1 MGRHWCKRMPPN
13 SHQPCS
19 FLPFPR
25 SRVLDS
31 APGQLRAC
39 GSLIDCP
46 NWELAKKH
54 AWRRRQNRSLCPGGA
69 HGAMRASSGHN
80 ELWRQWSEKWGW
92 VSMGAGAAHSEM
104 ILVLAAVVLVNFA
117 LVLVVGVW
125 WLLSARTPGFPHR
138 RFAAWFALLSVSAMS
153 YFPSSQQ
160 YAAAAVLLFGP
171 RSKITGISD
180 SCGGARLD
188 RAARRAD
195 PEGSLSGQG
204 YALRRSAV
212 RQPACI
218 NRLVER
224 SVPVNAECNARKT
237 AALHEAVAAKQH
249 RSAEILVKAGAKADL
264 SDVKGSTPLDVA
276 RRQVDDRMIGILTQ
290 NGQSRP

>member
-1 MGRHWCKRMPPN
+1 MLGGGDKIAVC
-13 SHQPCS
+13 
-19 FLPFPR
+19 
-25 SRVLDS
+25 VL
-31 APGQLRAC
+31 AVPTALCA
-39 GSLIDCP
+39 L
-46 NWELAKKH
+46 LAGL
-54 AWRRRQNRSLCPGGA
+54 NL
-69 HGAMRASSGHN
+69 HN

-138 RFAAWFALLSVSAMS
+138 RLAAWFALLSVSAMS

-171 RSKITGISD
+171 GPKSQEFQM
-180 SCGGARLD
+180 
-188 RAARRAD
+188 RAAERDSIVLLDALILRGA
-195 PEGSLSGQG
+195 SLDKGVLCAAARYDSPH
-204 YALRRSAV
+204 V
-212 RQPACI
+212 I

-237 AALHEAVAAKQH
+237 TALHEAVAAKQH

-264 SDVKGSTPLDVA
+264 SDVRGSTPLDVA

-290 NGQSRP
+290 TGQSRP